1 MDPLSL
7 TASIV
12 AVLQLTQT
20 LTSCIYEVRNATV
33 EQANLAVE
41 ASNLYHLLTTLRFR
55 IEEAGLDDPWFN
67 EVKLLG
73 RENGPLDQ
81 FKIILETMV
90 NELSSSRKRDQIISA
105 LLWRFTKKEVES
117 ALARME
123 RLKSLITCALT
134 DDLVCV
140 QLFRRREGSL
150 TMEGPYRKRCAMI

>member
-12 AVLQLTQT
+12 AVLQLAQT

-33 EQANLAVE
+33 EQANLAIE
-41 ASNLYHLLTTLRFR
+41 ASSLYNLLTTLRFR
-55 IEEAGLDDPWFN
+55 VEEAGLDDPWFN
-67 EVKLLG
+67 QVKLLG

-81 FKIILETMV
+81 FKITLETMV
-90 NELSSSRKRDQIISA
+90 SELSSSRKREQITSA
-105 LLWRFTKKEVES
+105 LLWKFTKKEVEN

-134 DDLVCV
+134 DDLVYV
-140 QLFRRREGSL
+140 QLLRRSEGSL
-150 TMEGPYRKRCAMI
+150 TMEGPCRKRCTMI